1 MISSDFECRVCYAYA
16 TGIHFGAQS
25 CQACCA
31 FFRRSVVLNRNY
43 LCHRQ
48 AKTGTNCAIMYTEK
62 VLCRFCRLAKCLAI
76 GMDKKAVQVPE
87 RGGQSD
93 PKRGRAYFTKSGLQR
108 NKRFA
113 SGALG
118 LHGADG
124 FTAAQIHSETV
135 APTSDDVSDSP
146 PPPSTSNSLPS
157 AHSSV
162 SIPSNGLSPS
172 SSSSSSTS
180 LHILHDHLTSSPQ
193 NNFHRPPPKPS
204 PVGPLRPCTIP
215 SWDILGL
222 FIEEEMRIA
231 ERRRI
236 LFCERPVASLL
247 GRSKSCPFSREDIRP
262 LSFQEFRRSIR
273 THILLVYEWLR
284 VWPAY
289 GQLDI
294 EDQITLLRKCV
305 LYHTILDP
313 CFLTTQIGDLDKFV
327 LPNGGY
333 VSTKRDEGWEDEPE
347 ISRDTKMS
355 IYWPLL
361 VPLMCNIVAPMLL
374 MCLDFD
380 EFVALKAFVSFQ
392 MTLPDISSTGRVM
405 IGAELSSLSQSLHK
419 YYVTKSTTLKDEFA
433 RAERFGNLLLLLSPI
448 FETANIFVESHHI
461 IQFFDLWEMDSLMLQ
476 FLKNKS

>member
-1 MISSDFECRVCYAYA
+1 MVSPDFECRVCHAYA
-16 TGIHFGAQS
+16 TGLHFGAQS

-31 FFRRSVVLNRNY
+31 FFRRSVVLKRNY
-43 LCHRQ
+43 LCQ
-48 AKTGTNCAIMYTEK
+48 KLSKIGANCPIVYTEK
-62 VLCRFCRLAKCLAI
+62 VLCRSCRMVKCLTI
-76 GMDKKAVQVPE
+76 GMNKNAVQLPE
-87 RGGQSD
+87 KRGGD
-93 PKRGRAYFTKSGLQR
+93 HAKKGRAYFTKSGLLR

-113 SGALG
+113 NNAFG
-118 LHGADG
+118 LCSDG
-124 FTAAQIHSETV
+124 LPTAPRRSA
-135 APTSDDVSDSP
+135 DSP
-146 PPPSTSNSLPS
+146 LSSASS
-157 AHSSV
+157 AHSADC
-162 SIPSNGLSPS
+162 PS
-172 SSSSSSTS
+172 SSSASSSSAS
-180 LHILHDHLTSSPQ
+180 LTIHPSSSFDHSFSTSSLP
-193 NNFHRPPPKPS
+193 RPS
-204 PVGPLRPCTIP
+204 PIASFRPVVVP
-215 SWDILGL
+215 NWDILGL
-222 FIEEEMRIA
+222 FIEEEMRIG

-247 GRSKSCPFSREDIRP
+247 GRNKSCPFSREDIRP

-284 VWPAY
+284 VWPGFAR
-289 GQLDI
+289 LAI
-294 EDQITLLRKCV
+294 ADQITLLRKCV

-313 CFLTTQIGDLDKFV
+313 CFLTTQMGDLDKFV

-361 VPLMCNIVAPMLL
+361 VPLMCNIVSPMLL
-374 MCLDFD
+374 MRLDFD

-392 MTLPDISSTGRVM
+392 MTLPDVSSAGRALISS
-405 IGAELSSLSQSLHK
+405 ELSSLCQSLHK
-419 YYVTKSTTLKDEFA
+419 YYETKSETFKNGLGH
-433 RAERFGNLLLLLSPI
+433 AERFGNLLLLLSPI